1 MDKPI
6 RKSLPR
12 QIAEMI
18 EQKIKNGEYQ
28 IGDKLPP
35 EPMLV
40 EIFGVSRNTVRE
52 AIQSLTNSGLLE
64 TRQGDGTYV
73 VATERLQVEFYNIMN
88 GTTYQNVLE
97 VRDLLERH
105 IVASA
110 VKHCTEQ
117 DLQEI
122 EAFLRQRNQTTGSIR
137 ENSQADLNF
146 HMAIAKA
153 THNDII
159 YSVYRYVSEYF
170 SEFIYQKLHTASQDE
185 QEIDRIHVNLYHAI
199 RDRNANMALDCVSRI
214 IEL

>member
-1 MDKPI
+1 MEKPI
-6 RKSLPR
+6 RKSLPK
-12 QIAEMI
+12 QIAEML
-18 EQKIKNGEYQ
+18 EEKIKNGEYQ

-73 VATERLQVEFYNIMN
+73 VATERLQVEFYNIMS

-105 IVASA
+105 IVTSA
-110 VKHCTEQ
+110 VKHCTDQ
-117 DLQEI
+117 DLREI
-122 EAFLRQRNQTTGSIR
+122 ESFLRQRNQGTGSIR
-137 ENSQADLNF
+137 ESTEADLNF

-170 SEFIYQKLHTASQDE
+170 NEFIYQKLHATTQDE
-185 QEIDRIHVNLYHAI
+185 QEIDRIHVSLFHAI
-199 RDRNANMALDCVSRI
+199 RDKNTNLALDCVSKI